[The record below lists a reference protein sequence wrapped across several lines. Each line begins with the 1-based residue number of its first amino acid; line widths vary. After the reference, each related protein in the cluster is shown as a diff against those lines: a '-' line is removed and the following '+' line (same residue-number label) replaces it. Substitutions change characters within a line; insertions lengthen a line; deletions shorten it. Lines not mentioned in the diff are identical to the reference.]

1 MRLNH
6 DCIRE
11 ALICIEEHTGIRT
24 SCVFIY
30 AGPEGFAV
38 AEALGKPLEIPEYQ
52 IQLIEKFGNDQLLY
66 HVQYCIE
73 ANLAK
78 GDLAGD
84 RIIIADLTPT
94 GHELLAKIRD
104 PERWPKVKKGM
115 AAVRDYS
122 IAALGS
128 VAEGMTSA
136 AINALSFGQM

>member
-11 ALICIEEHTGIRT
+11 VLMCIEEHTGIRT
-24 SCVFIY
+24 SCVFMD
-30 AGPEGFAV
+30 AGPEGSAV
-38 AEALGKPLEIPEYQ
+38 AEALGTPLEIPEYQ
-52 IQLIEKFGNDQLLY
+52 TPLIEKFGNDQLLY

-73 ANLAK
+73 AKLAK
-78 GDLAGD
+78 GNPAGD
-84 RIIIADLTPT
+84 CILIADLTPA

-104 PERWPKVKKGM
+104 PERWPKVKKGV

-136 AINALSFGQM
+136 AISALSFGQM